1 MFNKYNEM
9 LSGFSKK
16 SRGNEIS
23 PDKTKE
29 REYYMDKR
37 SVVSKNVSLPN
48 KNSLVSK
55 PKY

>member
-29 REYYMDKR
+29 REYDMDKR